1 MRMPA
6 TALMILLAVL
16 ARVPPAAAQDGHVAS
31 GAAIEAALQEHRQ
44 AGVSDREAVLR
55 VLERAEVKAVAEEA
69 GIDLRQAAGF
79 IETME
84 GEELAAL
91 AAQASQVD
99 EGLAGGQSRI
109 TVSTTMIIIGLL
121 VLILIIVAT

>member
-1 MRMPA
+1 MRMLA
-6 TALMILLAVL
+6 TVPVILMAALAG
-16 ARVPPAAAQDGHVAS
+16 VPPVSAQEHVAS
-31 GAAIEAALQEHRQ
+31 EAAIEAALQQHRQ

-79 IETME
+79 VETME
-84 GEELAAL
+84 GEELATL
-91 AAQASQVD
+91 AAQASQVN
-99 EGLAGGQSRI
+99 EALAGGQSSVTI
-109 TVSTTMIIIGLL
+109 STTMIIIGLL